1 MVTLEANWNIDFLR
15 IWVLETITRRIVSI
29 PPPHPVDGLN
39 RISWAPNFKGNFSVK
54 SAYWS
59 LKENHWNPKDPMWKS
74 PWNFKESTLNVLRD
88 CLAEREVWRQ
98 VIPSRFDSRFFT
110 SNISDWLISNLQS
123 HKLLDS
129 LEASRASLIG
139 LIASRIWK
147 NINLFV
153 FQGLMMRLSK
163 SLSRGRNNFEVHNNE
178 ALNRRLTTAQRNSL
192 SVNWIHLHADGA
204 VNLSILDGLTILQDR
219 DFNKISI
226 HTNSLEDVHALQRSV
241 SANSNSALVR
251 RIQQRLRNFEHWVVR
266 HVSREANIIT
276 DRIAKM
282 VVVDMEGVNVL
293 AITLTNF

>member
-15 IWVLETITRRIVSI
+15 IWVLETITRLIVSI

-59 LKENHWNPKDPMWKS
+59 LKEDHWNPKDPMWKS
-74 PWNFKESTLNVLRD
+74 PWNFK
-88 CLAEREVWRQ
+88 
-98 VIPSRFDSRFFT
+98 
-110 SNISDWLISNLQS
+110 
-123 HKLLDS
+123 
-129 LEASRASLIG
+129 
-139 LIASRIWK
+139 
-147 NINLFV
+147 
-153 FQGLMMRLSK
+153 
-163 SLSRGRNNFEVHNNE
+163 
-178 ALNRRLTTAQRNSL
+178 
-192 SVNWIHLHADGA
+192 
-204 VNLSILDGLTILQDR
+204 DGLTLLEDR

-226 HTNSLEDVHALQRSV
+226 HTNSLEVVHALQRSV

-266 HVSREANIIT
+266 HVPREANIIT

-293 AITLTNF
+293 AITLTDF